1 MGSHSVTCSP
11 TEVKFPP
18 LPQPKLV
25 LDLATPEGCKAE
37 LTWVVCW
44 WLLQIPNPLFDLAGI
59 TCGHFLVPFGTFF
72 GATLIGK
79 AVVKMHIQV
88 SSLLMVLLYIFKR
101 LIKVMFW
108 RWIFTF
114 LFSNA
119 KRHLAMCKKFQIWR
133 LKQLLDRLSAT
144 WLNCT
149 SVSPGWIWF
158 PINES
163 LRYWSDVFASQMTF
177 VTSSHVIAPKELS
190 HPLDP
195 VLFNSPLPGIGT
207 VLCTFVPSV
216 LWHCWR
222 QEEHPACKNWVVG
235 WWCGY
240 LSGAIFC
247 ILFAYGPADATATPN
262 PIISCL
268 I

>member
-1 MGSHSVTCSP
+1 MGSHSVTCNP

-79 AVVKMHIQV
+79 AVIKMHIQV
-88 SSLLMVLLYIFKR
+88 SSLSMVLLYIFKR

-119 KRHLAMCKKFQIWR
+119 KRLLAMCKKFEIWR

-149 SVSPGWIWF
+149 SVSSGWIWF

-163 LRYWSDVFASQMTF
+163 LRYWS
-177 VTSSHVIAPKELS
+177 EL
-190 HPLDP
+190 
-195 VLFNSPLPGIGT
+195 IR
-207 VLCTFVPSV
+207 C
-216 LWHCWR
+216 
-222 QEEHPACKNWVVG
+222 
-235 WWCGY
+235 
-240 LSGAIFC
+240 FC
-247 ILFAYGPADATATPN
+247 IPDDICDIQPCHSTKRTQSPMDRDSTLHLCAFSALTLLASGRA
-262 PIISCL
+262 SGL
-268 I
+268 